1 MSKVLVIKAHPFDG
15 DRSRTIKTLDTFIKS
30 YQAKNPDDEV
40 EILDLFAVNF
50 PELDGPMM
58 TAWGQLAKGK
68 AFTDLPAGVQRNMG
82 LFNEALAQFKA
93 ADKLVIANP
102 MWNLSIPAKLKNWI
116 DAITVVG
123 ETFRY
128 TATGH
133 TALVPDKP
141 FVHIQAAGGKY
152 GGKDLGTQ
160 YVQAALEYLGAKRF
174 AKIGVEGMDHFPDQA
189 DEIVAAAQE
198 EAKEVAAKF

>member
-15 DRSRTIKTLDTFIKS
+15 DKSRTIKTLDTFLET
-30 YQAKNPDDEV
+30 YTAKNPDDEI
-40 EILDLFAVNF
+40 ETLDLFATAF

-58 TAWGQLAKGK
+58 AAWGQLANGT
-68 AFTDLPAGVQRNMG
+68 AFTDLPADVQKG
-82 LFNEALAQFKA
+82 LGQFNQALAQFKE
-93 ADKLVIANP
+93 ADKLIIANP
-102 MWNLSIPAKLKNWI
+102 MWNLSIPAQLKSWI

-123 ETFRY
+123 ETFKY

-133 TALVPDKP
+133 VALVLGKP

-152 GGKDLGTQ
+152 EGKDLGTQ

-189 DEIVAAAQE
+189 DQIVADAQE
-198 EAKEVAAKF
+198 QAKEVAEKF

>member
-1 MSKVLVIKAHPFDG
+1 MSKVLVIKAHPFNG
-15 DRSRTIKTLDTFIKS
+15 DKSRTIKTLDTFLETYK
-30 YQAKNPDDEV
+30 AKNPDDEI
-40 EILDLFAVNF
+40 ETLDLFATNF
-50 PELDGPMM
+50 PELDAGMM
-58 TAWGQLAKGK
+58 DAWGKLAKGT
-68 AFTDLPAGVQRNMG
+68 AFTDLSADVQNAMG
-82 LFNEALAQFKA
+82 QFNDALAQFKA
-93 ADKLVIANP
+93 ADKLVVANP
-102 MWNLSIPAKLKNWI
+102 MWNLSIPAQLKSWI

-133 TALVPDKP
+133 VALLPEKP

-152 GGKDLGTQ
+152 EGQDLGTQ

-189 DEIVAAAQE
+189 DQIVAAAQE
-198 EAKEVAAKF
+198 EAKEVASKF

>member
-1 MSKVLVIKAHPFDG
+1 MSKVLVIKAHPFNG
-15 DRSRTIKTLDTFIKS
+15 DKSRTIKTLDTFLET
-30 YQAKNPDDEV
+30 YQAKNPDDEI
-40 EILDLFAVNF
+40 ETLDLFATNF
-50 PELDGPMM
+50 PELDGGMM
-58 TAWGQLAKGK
+58 AAWGQLANGM
-68 AFTDLPAGVQRNMG
+68 AFTDLPADVQKAMG
-82 LFNEALAQFKA
+82 QYNEALAQFKA
-93 ADKLVIANP
+93 ADKLIVANP
-102 MWNLSIPAKLKNWI
+102 MWNLSIPAQLKSWI

-133 TALVPDKP
+133 IALVPDKP

-152 GGKDLGTQ
+152 EGKDLGTQ

-189 DEIVAAAQE
+189 DQIVAAAQE
-198 EAKEVAAKF
+198 EAKEVALKF